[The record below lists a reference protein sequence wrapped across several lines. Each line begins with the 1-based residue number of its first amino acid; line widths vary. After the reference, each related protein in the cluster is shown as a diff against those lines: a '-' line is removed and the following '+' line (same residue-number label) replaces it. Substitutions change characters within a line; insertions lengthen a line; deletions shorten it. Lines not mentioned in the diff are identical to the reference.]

1 MKRNRFT
8 DEQIVAA
15 LRDAEA
21 TTVVEAARKHG
32 VAEQTMYRWR
42 QKFAGMEVSDV
53 RELKRLQDEN
63 ARLKKLLAERDLEV
77 EVMKEIQA
85 KNLCIKTY
93 LLKLDR
99 IEERV
104 KLEMNSKQ
112 NPTQIQHLKT
122 NRDRILK
129 KYNTINNKLKTLN
142 YE

>member
-32 VAEQTMYRWR
+32 VSEQTMYRWR
-42 QKFAGMEVSDV
+42 KRFVDMEVSDV
-53 RELKRLQDEN
+53 RELKRFKDEN

-85 KNLCIKTY
+85 KKW
-93 LLKLDR
+93 
-99 IEERV
+99 
-104 KLEMNSKQ
+104 
-112 NPTQIQHLKT
+112 
-122 NRDRILK
+122 
-129 KYNTINNKLKTLN
+129 
-142 YE
+142 